1 MLESILILF
10 FYMSLLP
17 SIFKE
22 MVFNG
27 KGYFTDKLFL
37 KSEVFNNSYLSVSQ
51 EYSSLTIYIF
61 QLHISLHGVL

>member
-10 FYMSLLP
+10 FYMSLLL
-17 SIFKE
+17 SIFRE

-27 KGYFTDKLFL
+27 MGYFTDKFFFL
-37 KSEVFNNSYLSVSQ
+37 SEVFNNSNLSVSQ